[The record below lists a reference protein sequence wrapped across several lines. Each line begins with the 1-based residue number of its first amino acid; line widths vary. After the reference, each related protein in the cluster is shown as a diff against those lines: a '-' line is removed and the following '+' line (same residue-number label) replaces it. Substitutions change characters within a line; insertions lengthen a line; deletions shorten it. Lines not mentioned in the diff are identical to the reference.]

1 MHNSS
6 SKEEHKIMTK
16 EKRVL
21 KPDAD
26 GFLYGLEDKVPAGQC
41 TIYGIQY
48 LVYFLAGSAIMPVII
63 GAYLGLEQ
71 AEIAQMLQRT
81 FLLSGGISILQAVLG
96 HRFPIIDGPAGL
108 WMGLLII
115 LAGSA
120 TAFGKDLAVLR
131 TDLELGMICA
141 GIMVILVGLSGL
153 MGKILKIFNPIVN
166 GTFLILMVLQMSATV
181 IKGATGISSGYETI
195 QPKFLLVFVITTVII
210 VLINLKAKGF
220 IQSIATLIGVVCG
233 WVLAYALG
241 ISPEFISSGK
251 GFLAVPEPF
260 AWGTPTVDPSVII
273 TCLIGEFVL
282 FSNFA
287 TSINGMSDLLKRP
300 NTPKIVKRSTVLFG
314 ATAALCGIFP
324 VTGFVPFASAPSTT
338 KLTRVAARGPFI
350 LGGVFMMIIGII
362 APVCTFFAAIPP
374 AVGYSAMM
382 IVFAL
387 MLEQGVREYK
397 KVQFTNREGFII
409 GISFMIGAGIMFL
422 DSSAFMNLPQM
433 LRYIVSN
440 GLIMGLIVAIV
451 LEHIILRKRK

>member
-1 MHNSS
+1 MEKGKN
-6 SKEEHKIMTK
+6 KI
-16 EKRVL
+16 
-21 KPDAD
+21 KPDAN
-26 GFLYGLEDKVPAGQC
+26 GMLYGLEDKVPAAQSAV
-41 TIYGIQY
+41 YGIQY

-63 GAYLGLEQ
+63 GAYLGLDQ

-81 FLLSGGISILQAVLG
+81 FLLSGGVSILQAVLG

-131 TDLELGMICA
+131 TDMELGMICA
-141 GIMVILVGLSGL
+141 GVMVIIVALSGV

-181 IKGATGISSGYETI
+181 LKGAAGISSGYDTI
-195 QPKFLLVFVITTVII
+195 QPKFLVIFLVTTAII
-210 VLINLKAKGF
+210 VLINLKTTGF

-233 WVLAYALG
+233 WVLAYVMG
-241 ISPEFISSGK
+241 ISPEFISSGR
-251 GFLAVPEPF
+251 GFIAVPQPF

-287 TSINGMSDLLKRP
+287 TSINGMSELLDRP
-300 NTPKIVKRSTVLFG
+300 NTPRIIKRSTVLFG
-314 ATAALCGIFP
+314 VTAALAGIFP
-324 VTGFVPFASAPSTT
+324 VPGFVTFASAPSTT

-350 LGGVFMMIIGII
+350 LGGVFMMILGII

-387 MLEQGVREYK
+387 MLEQGIREFK
-397 KVQFTNREGFII
+397 KVEFTNREGFII
-409 GISFMIGAGIMFL
+409 GISFMIGAGIMFM
-422 DSSAFMNLPQM
+422 DSSAFMTLPQM

-440 GLIMGLIVAIV
+440 GLIMGLIIAIV
-451 LEHIILRKRK
+451 MEHILLRKKKEA

>member
-1 MHNSS
+1 M
-6 SKEEHKIMTK
+6 KETK
-16 EKRVL
+16 TAKAVD
-21 KPDAD
+21 KC
-26 GFLYGLEDKVPAGQC
+26 GMLYGLEEKVPAGKC
-41 TIYGIQY
+41 TVYGIQY

-63 GAYLGLEQ
+63 GAYLGLDQ

-81 FLLSGGISILQAVLG
+81 FLLSGGVSILQAIFG
-96 HRFPIIDGPAGL
+96 HRYPIIDGPAGL

-120 TAFGKDLAVLR
+120 TAFGKDLAILR
-131 TDLELGMICA
+131 TDLEIGMIVA
-141 GIMVILVGLSGL
+141 GIMVIIVGLTGL
-153 MGKILKIFNPIVN
+153 MQKILKIFNPIVN

-181 IKGATGISSGYETI
+181 MKGATGISSGYETI
-195 QPKFLLVFVITTVII
+195 QPKFLLVFIVTTVII
-210 VLINLKAKGF
+210 VVINLKTKGF

-241 ISPEFISSGK
+241 ISPEFISAGT
-251 GFLAVPEPF
+251 GIIAVPQPF

-287 TSINGMSDLLKRP
+287 TSINGMSELLEVP
-300 NTPKIVKRSTVLFG
+300 NTPQKIKRSTVLFG
-314 ATAALCGIFP
+314 ITAALTGIFP

-338 KLTRVAARGPFI
+338 KLTRVAARSPFI
-350 LGGVFMMIIGII
+350 LGGVFMMILGVI

-387 MLEQGVREYK
+387 MLAQGIKEFK
-397 KVQFTNREGFII
+397 KIEFTNREGLIV
-409 GISFMIGAGIMFL
+409 GISFMIGAGIMFI
-422 DSSAFMNLPQM
+422 DAAAFMNLPQM

-440 GLIMGLIVAIV
+440 GLVMGLIIAIV
-451 LEHIILRKRK
+451 LEHIVLRVKEMEKR

>member
-1 MHNSS
+1 MHNS
-6 SKEEHKIMTK
+6 SKEEHEIMTK
-16 EKRVL
+16 EKSVL

-26 GFLYGLEDKVPAGQC
+26 GFLYGLEDRVPAGQC

-350 LGGVFMMIIGII
+350 LGGVFMMILGII

>member
-1 MHNSS
+1 MSQ
-6 SKEEHKIMTK
+6 TK
-16 EKRVL
+16 TIKQ
-21 KPDAD
+21 PDAQ
-26 GFLYGLEDKVPAGQC
+26 GMLYGLEEKVPAAKC
-41 TIYGIQY
+41 SIYGIQY

-63 GAYLGLEQ
+63 GAYLGLDQ

-81 FLLSGGISILQAVLG
+81 FLLSGGISILQALIG

-115 LAGSA
+115 LAGAA
-120 TAFGKDLAVLR
+120 TSFGKDLAVLR

-141 GIMVILVGLSGL
+141 GIMVIIVGLTGF
-153 MGKILKIFNPIVN
+153 MEKILKIFNPIVN
-166 GTFLILMVLQMSATV
+166 GCFLILMVLQMSATV
-181 IKGATGISSGYETI
+181 IKGATGISSGYDTI
-195 QPKFLLVFVITTVII
+195 QPKFLLAFLVTTVVI
-210 VLINLKAKGF
+210 VVINLKTKGF

-233 WVLAYALG
+233 WVLAYAMG
-241 ISPEFISSGK
+241 ISPEFISSGN
-251 GFLAVPEPF
+251 GLLAVPQPF

-287 TSINGMSDLLKRP
+287 TSINGMSELLDRP
-300 NTPKIVKRSTVLFG
+300 NTPAIIRRSTVLFG
-314 ATAALCGIFP
+314 ITAALCGIFP

-338 KLTRVAARGPFI
+338 KLTRVAARSPFI
-350 LGGVFMMIIGII
+350 LGGVFMMILGII

-387 MLEQGVREYK
+387 MLEQGIKEFK
-397 KVQFTNREGFII
+397 KVEFTNREGFII

-422 DSSAFMNLPQM
+422 DAGAFLALPQM

-440 GLIMGLIVAIV
+440 GLIMGLIIAI
-451 LEHIILRKRK
+451 LMEHVILRK

>member
-1 MHNSS
+1 MEKGKN
-6 SKEEHKIMTK
+6 KI
-16 EKRVL
+16 
-21 KPDAD
+21 KPDAN
-26 GFLYGLEDKVPAGQC
+26 GMLYGLEDKVPAAQSAV
-41 TIYGIQY
+41 YGIQY

-63 GAYLGLEQ
+63 GVYLGLDQ

-81 FLLSGGISILQAVLG
+81 FLLSGGVSILQAVLG

-131 TDLELGMICA
+131 TDMELGMICA
-141 GIMVILVGLSGL
+141 GVMVIIVALSGV

-181 IKGATGISSGYETI
+181 LKGATGISSGYDTI
-195 QPKFLLVFVITTVII
+195 QPKFLVIFLVTTAII
-210 VLINLKAKGF
+210 VLINLKTTGF

-233 WVLAYALG
+233 WVLAYVMG
-241 ISPEFISSGK
+241 ISPEFISSGR
-251 GFLAVPEPF
+251 GFIAVPQPF

-287 TSINGMSDLLKRP
+287 TSINGMSELLDRP
-300 NTPKIVKRSTVLFG
+300 NTPRIIKRSTVLFG
-314 ATAALCGIFP
+314 VTAALAGIFP
-324 VTGFVPFASAPSTT
+324 VPGFVTFASAPSTT

-350 LGGVFMMIIGII
+350 LGGVFMMILGII

-387 MLEQGVREYK
+387 MLEQGIREFK
-397 KVQFTNREGFII
+397 KVEFTNREGFII
-409 GISFMIGAGIMFL
+409 GISFMIGAGIMFM
-422 DSSAFMNLPQM
+422 DSSAFMTLPQM

-440 GLIMGLIVAIV
+440 GLIMGLIIAIV
-451 LEHIILRKRK
+451 MEHILLRKKKEA

>member
-1 MHNSS
+1 M
-6 SKEEHKIMTK
+6 
-16 EKRVL
+16 
-21 KPDAD
+21 
-26 GFLYGLEDKVPAGQC
+26 
-41 TIYGIQY
+41 
-48 LVYFLAGSAIMPVII
+48 
-63 GAYLGLEQ
+63 
-71 AEIAQMLQRT
+71 
-81 FLLSGGISILQAVLG
+81 
-96 HRFPIIDGPAGL
+96 
-108 WMGLLII
+108 
-115 LAGSA
+115 
-120 TAFGKDLAVLR
+120 
-131 TDLELGMICA
+131 
-141 GIMVILVGLSGL
+141 
-153 MGKILKIFNPIVN
+153 
-166 GTFLILMVLQMSATV
+166 
-181 IKGATGISSGYETI
+181 
-195 QPKFLLVFVITTVII
+195 LVFVITTVII

-350 LGGVFMMIIGII
+350 LGGVFMMLLGII

>member
-1 MHNSS
+1 MEQV
-6 SKEEHKIMTK
+6 SKEKTEGM
-16 EKRVL
+16 
-21 KPDAD
+21 
-26 GFLYGLEDKVPAGQC
+26 LYGLEEKVPAGRC

-48 LVYFLAGSAIMPVII
+48 LIYFLAGSAIMPVII
-63 GAYLGLEQ
+63 GVYLGLEQ

-81 FLLSGGISILQAVLG
+81 FLLSGGVSILQAVLG

-115 LAGSA
+115 LAGAASS
-120 TAFGKDLAVLR
+120 FGKDLAILR
-131 TDLELGMICA
+131 TDLELGMIVA
-141 GIMVILVGLSGL
+141 GVMVIIVGLSGL
-153 MGKILKIFNPIVN
+153 MQKILKIFNPIVN

-195 QPKFLLVFVITTVII
+195 QLKFLAVFLITTAVI
-210 VLINLKAKGF
+210 VVINLKTHGF
-220 IQSIATLIGVVCG
+220 IQSIATLIGVVVG
-233 WVLAYALG
+233 WILAYVLG
-241 ISPEFISSGK
+241 ISPEFISSGE

-260 AWGTPTVDPSVII
+260 AWGAPTVDVSVIV

-300 NTPKIVKRSTVLFG
+300 NTPQIVRRSTVLFG
-314 ATAALCGIFP
+314 ITAALCGLFP

-350 LGGVFMMIIGII
+350 LGGIFMMILGII
-362 APVCTFFAAIPP
+362 APICSFFAAIPP

-387 MLEQGVREYK
+387 MLEQGIREYK
-397 KVQFTNREGFII
+397 KVKFTNREGFII

-422 DSSAFMNLPQM
+422 DASAFLTLPQM

-440 GLIMGLIVAIV
+440 GLIMGLIIV
-451 LEHIILRKRK
+451 MLLEHVILQKKKTN

>member
-1 MHNSS
+1 MKETTEKKNNSP
-6 SKEEHKIMTK
+6 EGM
-16 EKRVL
+16 
-21 KPDAD
+21 
-26 GFLYGLEDKVPAGQC
+26 LYGLDDRVPAGKC
-41 TIYGIQY
+41 SIYGIQY
-48 LVYFLAGSAIMPVII
+48 LIYFLAGSAIMPTII
-63 GAYLGLEQ
+63 GVYLGLDQ

-81 FLLSGGISILQAVLG
+81 FLLSGGISILQALLG

-115 LAGSA
+115 LAGAA
-120 TAFGKDLAVLR
+120 TAFGKDLATLR

-141 GIMVILVGLSGL
+141 GVMVVIVGLSGL
-153 MGKILKIFNPIVN
+153 MQKILKIFNPIVN

-181 IKGATGISSGYETI
+181 IKGATGVSSGYETI
-195 QPKFLLVFVITTVII
+195 QPKFVLIFLLTTVVI
-210 VLINLKAKGF
+210 VVINLKTKGF

-233 WVLAYALG
+233 WIMAYALG
-241 ISPEFISSGK
+241 ISPEFISSGD
-251 GFLAVPEPF
+251 GFLAVPRPF

-287 TSINGMSDLLKRP
+287 TSINGMSELLNRP
-300 NTPKIVKRSTVLFG
+300 NSPKTVKKSTVWFG
-314 ATAALCGIFP
+314 VTAALCGIFP
-324 VTGFVPFASAPSTT
+324 VPGFVPFASAPSTT
-338 KLTRVAARGPFI
+338 KLTRVAARSPFI
-350 LGGVFMMIIGII
+350 LGGIFMMILGLI

-387 MLEQGVREYK
+387 MLEQGIKEFK
-397 KVQFTNREGFII
+397 KVEFTNREGFII

-422 DSSAFMNLPQM
+422 DADAFMNLPQM

-440 GLIMGLIVAIV
+440 GLIVGLIIAIV
-451 LEHIILRKRK
+451 MEHIILRKRIAK

>member
-1 MHNSS
+1 MKN
-6 SKEEHKIMTK
+6 TK
-16 EKRVL
+16 KVL
-21 KPDAD
+21 TPDAN
-26 GFLYGLEDKVPAGQC
+26 GMLYGLEEKVPAGQS
-41 TIYGIQY
+41 TVYGFQY

-63 GAYLGLEQ
+63 GAYLGLDQ
-71 AEIAQMLQRT
+71 AQIAQMLQRT
-81 FLLSGGISILQAVLG
+81 FLLSGGVSILQAVLG

-131 TDLELGMICA
+131 TDLELGMLCA
-141 GIMVILVGLSGL
+141 GAMVIIVGLSGL

-195 QPKFLLVFVITTVII
+195 QAKFLIVFLVTTVII

-220 IQSIATLIGVVCG
+220 VQSIATLIGVVCG

-251 GFLAVPEPF
+251 GFVAVPEPF
-260 AWGTPTVDPSVII
+260 AWGTPTVDASVII

-287 TSINGMSDLLKRP
+287 TSINGMADLLDRP
-300 NTPKIVKRSTVLFG
+300 NTPPIIRRSTVLFG
-314 ATAALCGIFP
+314 ATAALCGLFP

-350 LGGVFMMIIGII
+350 LGGIFMMILGVI

-387 MLEQGVREYK
+387 MLEQGVREFK
-397 KVQFTNREGFII
+397 KVEFTNREGFII

-422 DSSAFMNLPQM
+422 DASAFMTLPQM

-440 GLIMGLIVAIV
+440 GLIVGLIIAIL
-451 LEHIILRKRK
+451 LEHVILRKKKA

>member
-1 MHNSS
+1 MSNR
-6 SKEEHKIMTK
+6 KK
-16 EKRVL
+16 VL
-21 KPDAD
+21 TPDEN
-26 GFLYGLEDKVPAGQC
+26 GMLYGLEDKVPAGQC
-41 TIYGIQY
+41 TVYGIQY
-48 LVYFLAGSAIMPVII
+48 LIYFLAGSAIMPVII
-63 GAYLGLEQ
+63 GVYLGLDQ

-81 FLLSGGISILQAVLG
+81 FLLSGGVSILQALFG

-115 LAGSA
+115 LAGAAS
-120 TAFGKDLAVLR
+120 AFGKDLAVLR
-131 TDLELGMICA
+131 TDMELGMICA
-141 GIMVILVGLSGL
+141 GVLVIIIGLTGL
-153 MGKILKIFNPIVN
+153 MQKILKIFNPIVN

-195 QPKFLLVFVITTVII
+195 QPKFLIVFLVTTVII
-210 VLINLKAKGF
+210 VIINLKTKGF

-233 WVLAYALG
+233 WVLAYALH

-251 GFLAVPEPF
+251 GFIAVPEAF

-282 FSNFA
+282 ISNFA
-287 TSINGMSDLLKRP
+287 TSINGMSELLNRP
-300 NTPKIVKRSTVLFG
+300 NSPQIIKRSTLWFG
-314 ATAALCGIFP
+314 ITAALCGIFP

-350 LGGVFMMIIGII
+350 LGGVFMMILGVI

-387 MLEQGVREYK
+387 MLEQGIREYK
-397 KVQFTNREGFII
+397 KVQFSNREGFIV

-422 DSSAFMNLPQM
+422 DTASFMTLPQM

-440 GLIMGLIVAIV
+440 GLIMGLIISIL
-451 LEHIILRKRK
+451 LEHIILRKKH

>member
-1 MHNSS
+1 
-6 SKEEHKIMTK
+6 
-16 EKRVL
+16 
-21 KPDAD
+21 
-26 GFLYGLEDKVPAGQC
+26 
-41 TIYGIQY
+41 
-48 LVYFLAGSAIMPVII
+48 MPVII

-81 FLLSGGISILQAVLG
+81 FLLSGGVSILQAVLG

-350 LGGVFMMIIGII
+350 LGGVFMMILGII